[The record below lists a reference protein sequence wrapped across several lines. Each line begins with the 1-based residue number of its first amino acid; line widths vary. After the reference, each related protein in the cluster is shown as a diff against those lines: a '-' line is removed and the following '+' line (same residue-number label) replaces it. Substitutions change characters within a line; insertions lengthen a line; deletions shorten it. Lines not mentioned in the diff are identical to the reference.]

1 MPFPSTFETIYV
13 LLANGDSVG
22 SCQFHSAVF
31 SAMTNF
37 VASFASLSAWSRVV
51 ALTLITHRV
60 WAVIGT
66 LVLVLSLVN
75 LTPVLSLVGPI
86 VVAEIVAP
94 VVVVVVV
101 VVAGAFL
108 PLSLVSS
115 SSQLGLFP

>member
-1 MPFPSTFETIYV
+1 
-13 LLANGDSVG
+13 
-22 SCQFHSAVF
+22 
-31 SAMTNF
+31 MTNL

-86 VVAEIVAP
+86 VVVELVVAA
-94 VVVVVVV
+94 VVVTTVVV

-108 PLSLVSS
+108 PFSLIASD
-115 SSQLGLFP
+115 SQIGLLPQALCVQVYG